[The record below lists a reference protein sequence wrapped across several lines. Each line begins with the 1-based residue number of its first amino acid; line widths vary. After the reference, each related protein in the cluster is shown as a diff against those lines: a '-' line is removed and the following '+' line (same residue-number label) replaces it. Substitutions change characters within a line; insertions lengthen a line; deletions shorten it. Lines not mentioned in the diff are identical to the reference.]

1 MNVQIHAS
9 FQVNDYLQQVID
21 EKMNKLNQYFNRI
34 TKTDLYLKIGEKRH
48 RHAEDQIAELK
59 VEVPGYT
66 FFAEDHSESFEKA
79 VAGATDKVIQQI
91 KKYKSQHYSHH

>member
-48 RHAEDQIAELK
+48 RQAEDQIAELK
-59 VEVPGYT
+59 VVVPGYT

-79 VAGATDKVIQQI
+79 VAGVTDKVIQQI
-91 KKYKSQHYSHH
+91 KKYKSQHHSHH